1 MKGYLESPQ
10 RENSSATCVW
20 QHTYIH
26 NSEAETK
33 VHCARMFA
41 GSKMHVKSLG
51 ELSRPTLS
59 LGIFSTLPSFQYS
72 AQCALGWRKVKK
84 FEELESASNDSSLD
98 WQNVMR
104 VHW

>member
-1 MKGYLESPQ
+1 
-10 RENSSATCVW
+10 
-20 QHTYIH
+20 
-26 NSEAETK
+26 
-33 VHCARMFA
+33 MFADGA

-51 ELSRPTLS
+51 ELPRPALG
-59 LGIFSTLPSFQYS
+59 LGIYSTLPSFQYS
-72 AQCALGWRKVKK
+72 AQCELGWRKVKK